1 MAQFTVQMPDGS
13 TRQVQGTT
21 LSAAINN
28 AGSGAAAPGTYS
40 APAPS
45 SGGGGGGGGS
55 APAAS
60 APTSVAPGAY
70 QTVNGPRTVQQM
82 QAELASVGYGGPTDS
97 ASILSTYGRTT
108 GQAVQPIM
116 SGAPGTATAPV
127 AATTGTSADTQKLI
141 AGIQQLL
148 GAQASGNKDAI
159 AEAIREFNANFGL
172 DTQKFQDDVRRFN
185 ENLQISQA
193 GLTGTYQGTPT
204 QAGLLKAQNIAAQNA
219 GLTGYYV
226 LPNGLVQGTGPGQET
241 LAAQAQYAGLYGNAG
256 QAPIPGQTTL
266 AAQQQAYAQ
275 QMGAINAAAALQA
288 NPFRQ
293 AQVIGQAGRVLQG
306 LPTAGFQAPNVVTG
320 VGTVGGNTQG
330 GMGYLQQLIDDI
342 KSPQANQTTA
352 QSWLDATPTP
362 NKIDSA
368 SFLRST
374 PTTQNLILQSMQEK
388 YGLDPQD
395 SLKQIQ
401 NTLPQFNAPNT
412 VGTIRRG

>member
-1 MAQFTVQMPDGS
+1 MGRYVGNKWHEELPSSGPADQQ
-13 TRQVQGTT
+13 QG
-21 LSAAINN
+21 NN
-28 AGSGAAAPGTYS
+28 VPV
-40 APAPS
+40 S
-45 SGGGGGGGGS
+45 SGGGGGGGG
-55 APAAS
+55 APAGATGG
-60 APTSVAPGAY
+60 APSGAVAPGSY
-70 QTVNGPRTVQQM
+70 NTVNGPRTLQQM
-82 QAELASVGYGGPTDS
+82 QQELQNVGYSGPTDS
-97 ASILSTYGRTT
+97 TSILVTYGNTT

-127 AATTGTSADTQKLI
+127 AATTGTNADTQKLI

-193 GLTGTYQGTPT
+193 GLTGMYQGTPT
-204 QAGLLKAQNIAAQNA
+204 QAGLLQAQNIAAQNA

-226 LPNGLVQGTGPGQET
+226 TPNGLVQGTGPGQET

-256 QAPIPGQTTL
+256 QAPVPGQTTL

-306 LPTAGFQAPNVVTG
+306 LPTAGFSAPNTVAG
-320 VGTVGGNTQG
+320 VGTAGGNTQG

-412 VGTIRRG
+412 VGVIRRG